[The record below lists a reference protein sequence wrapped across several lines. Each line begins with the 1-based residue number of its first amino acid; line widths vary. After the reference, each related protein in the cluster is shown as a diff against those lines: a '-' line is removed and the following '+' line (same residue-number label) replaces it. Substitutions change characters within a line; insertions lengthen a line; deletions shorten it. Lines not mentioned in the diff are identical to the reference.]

1 MRIESPVGCPMAA
14 PEQTEEKSARDG
26 AGSLFTNMMDCF
38 RALLSCA
45 SPDVMNIPGQVPP
58 AAGTTDDR
66 QEPPPDAE
74 SGTANTA
81 TGPTRPSIVR
91 TDAPAPGKE
100 SGEEP
105 RAAADTTRFTSA
117 GITFFLTVPCLS
129 TDMPATPDIGMDQ
142 GIASGYLD
150 DAEGL
155 AGTAFLVSQEA
166 ATPGEPTGLNE
177 GTTSVGDAASR
188 SAIEEAQ
195 EPAASMVSAPGD
207 SSAVDRSGQ
216 ENVAAKPI
224 AITAD
229 AGQAEV
235 ARAVQAAV
243 AAQVTGGA
251 GASGADRSPGS
262 ASNEQGISSPP
273 VQFAAGKSA
282 KEGLAFPA
290 RYPRVPITTS
300 LPQTGGGPTS
310 ADPRPDNDA
319 RVKSGAQPQGADAS
333 ERRGASASQAQST
346 DSVATGGEKSV
357 EVRFAFPDDLLQ
369 KLPGKVIPATNA
381 QTGSQQQAV
390 DNAAARQGNT
400 EVKADQNLVSQAGGG
415 SKSPSPLKTVTVADG
430 SASAAESQ
438 ADPASHAR
446 IRSIFERGAQDGAT
460 VASSPGIARDTQSS
474 NQSASTVV
482 RDVKAPAF
490 MFEVAERISA
500 VVSGARGEVT
510 VQLKPDQFGRMNIVA
525 ESGTSGILARIT
537 TESASLKQYLEN
549 NLPVLQQALQGQGL
563 KVERIDV
570 VVQEGL
576 LQQQSMN
583 QWQHNSGHAPG
594 KHDPGGNSAFAV
606 SARPSVAQPA
616 NEITLDAVIL
626 GALHPHSTFH
636 TIA

>member
-14 PEQTEEKSARDG
+14 PEQAEEKSACDG

-38 RALLSCA
+38 RALLSSA
-45 SPDVMNIPGQVPP
+45 SPDVMNGPGQVPP
-58 AAGTTDDR
+58 AAGMTADR

-74 SGTANTA
+74 PGIENTE
-81 TGPTRPSIVR
+81 TGPNRPSSVR
-91 TDAPAPGKE
+91 TYAPASGKG

-105 RAAADTTRFTSA
+105 RAPADTTRFTSD
-117 GITFFLTVPCLS
+117 GIAFFLTVPGLS
-129 TDMPATPDIGMDQ
+129 TDMPATPGLGIGQ
-142 GIASGYLD
+142 GITTGYLD

-155 AGTAFLVSQEA
+155 AGTAFLMSQEA
-166 ATPGEPTGLNE
+166 ATLGEPTGLNE

-188 SAIEEAQ
+188 SAIEEVH
-195 EPAASMVSAPGD
+195 EPAASTVSAPDD
-207 SSAVDRSGQ
+207 SAAVDRSGQ
-216 ENVAAKPI
+216 EDVAAKPM

-243 AAQVTGGA
+243 AAQVTGARAPGT
-251 GASGADRSPGS
+251 DRSPGS
-262 ASNEQGISSPP
+262 DSNEEAISSPP
-273 VQFAAGKSA
+273 VRSAAVQSA
-282 KEGLAFPA
+282 KEGRAFPA
-290 RYPRVPITTS
+290 GYPRAPITTS

-310 ADPRPDNDA
+310 ADPHPDNDA

-333 ERRGASASQAQST
+333 KRREAPASPAQST

-357 EVRFAFPDDLLQ
+357 EVRFAVADDLLP
-369 KLPGKVIPATNA
+369 KPPGKVIPPANA

-390 DNAAARQGNT
+390 DSAAARRGNT

-415 SKSPSPLKTVTVADG
+415 SKSPSPLKTVTVVDG
-430 SASAAESQ
+430 SASAAESP
-438 ADPASHAR
+438 ADPASRAR
-446 IRSIFERGAQDGAT
+446 MRSTFERGAQDGAT
-460 VASSPGIARDTQSS
+460 VASSPGIARDSQSS

-490 MFEVAERISA
+490 MFEVAERIST

-510 VQLKPDQFGRMNIVA
+510 IQLKPDQFGRMNIVA

-563 KVERIDV
+563 KIERIDV

-594 KHDPGGNSAFAV
+594 RHDPGGNSGFAV
-606 SARPSVAQPA
+606 SARPQAAQPA